1 MRAIP
6 NQSGL
11 ISQVET
17 QQHYRAM
24 TEQPLHTSLVDL
36 GRKPMRPFEGGRDA
50 KVGAALFEAFAE
62 GSAVETTWDGLL
74 RHRVCLLV
82 GPAHCGKTSELK
94 LLQRRL
100 RDIDRA
106 CFMLDLGT
114 LVRSSV
120 DEAMGADKSVFVGWC
135 QGDTEGIFLLD
146 ALDEAELC
154 DDKALLVCIN
164 KVASCLGLPALRR
177 SRFVVSSRPGSWSSA
192 DVLDTIRDGLCAQVA
207 VLGDPSEVD
216 GTAASLFEAQDDAK
230 PVSAM
235 IFASLPP
242 LTKGQASKL
251 LRCVHG
257 VEHPAALQDK
267 AWNLGLAFA
276 LRNPGSLGWLARVV
290 PKLQSGDGR
299 LRAYEAAVKELVRMG
314 FERRRQATPFS
325 EDDVFREIERLCAA
339 SFFCQKYLFAL
350 RASPSDDGAVSLR
363 EALAHRPGNFETLL
377 QTFPFFIDSGIQRLK
392 LLPSEL
398 QPFLAAKWLAERIK
412 YGSMSV
418 DDVLDL
424 FVKTSFAGEL
434 IPSQFEVVAGWL
446 SSMDFEFARRILD
459 VAPHAVLLYGDIS
472 GLPHPVAEDALRKT
486 IGALA
491 SGRALLYRTVRLT
504 SDDYWQAMRP
514 DLVQTVVSSIDAFA
528 HNDECW
534 DLLTRMIA
542 SRGCVEGVPALKR
555 QLANPRSSD
564 TARVRAV
571 DAIGECG
578 RAADVEWAVDG
589 LFARGLFNARA
600 ATISLQSLLQRSR
613 SVDHLR
619 RVLRSGLFESIA
631 ASVYVQDLVEHDSS
645 KANVLALVV
654 TLKQAAVGISG
665 PGADATMKLLVSSV
679 EALLSRDDLAE
690 ADYVGLLD
698 TLEAVRVQAEGRDF
712 DRFDEIPPLIRVRPE
727 LQRLA
732 IRRLVRGLGK
742 EQLWKLR
749 SHTEELYAHI
759 SEADIE
765 TLEQLKTELPDA
777 ELGAQLQRLIEGIAP
792 RESPRAERRAP
803 KRTANSKPAFA
814 VDKTQVEAKTE
825 AIAAC
830 ADPAM
835 FTRLVLVATDGR
847 LRTSLGAE
855 QWSFLEAKYGTVVS
869 AAVQA
874 GLCRLWRDHL
884 PLEDVNNP
892 QTVYEQTVVG
902 LAGVAAEVVNAYAA
916 KALNVAESE
925 QAMRYSLY
933 ELNQFP
939 PYVAFLVATRFDEC
953 DAFYASVVEGWKTS
967 PKAAEDAKH
976 VVARMPDKLV
986 AGDTRCRAAVW
997 SYLKAD
1003 ACGSYYE
1010 VEQALSALCKWPED
1024 PELVAFLDG
1033 RSRQGWE
1040 NRRDDFAA
1048 YFSAWVRVQPGPA
1061 LAFLADCAGEPARQ
1075 VEIVGL
1081 ASYWSRNRE
1090 SPLSGIESN
1099 TEELATHLE
1108 KLYEVMALA
1117 APPATDPY
1125 RTGVFSPDARDNAG
1139 QFRSSVLGMIDALG
1153 SHAAYIAARRLAV
1166 KFKDEAPT
1174 AHMLDAL
1181 AVRIAER
1188 AAIPPPWTTAQ
1199 FVDFSR
1205 DAMAVPVDDEQSL
1218 WLRVRRDTRSAVQNV
1233 LSGRFHVGD
1242 LLKMGKEREMQ
1253 LWLARELELLS
1264 QQAYSVER
1272 EPELADRTMP
1282 DIRAETLRHMAT
1294 LELKVADDRT
1304 VDSLLFDLEWQLKG
1318 DYLRDKKSNYG
1329 IFVVMHQGSRKKF
1342 PFQKRALS
1350 FFELWQILIKRA
1362 DELTV
1367 ASLGKKHVEVIA
1379 FECPSGH
1386 SPRNEKKST
1395 RKKGSAT

>member
-1 MRAIP
+1 
-6 NQSGL
+6 
-11 ISQVET
+11 
-17 QQHYRAM
+17 
-24 TEQPLHTSLVDL
+24 
-36 GRKPMRPFEGGRDA
+36 MRPFEDERDA
-50 KVGAALFEAFAE
+50 KVGAELFEAFAE
-62 GSAVETTWDGLL
+62 GSAVETTWDELL
-74 RHRVCLLV
+74 KHRVCLLV

-94 LLQRRL
+94 LLRQRL
-100 RDIDRA
+100 RDKDRA

-114 LVRSSV
+114 LVRSTV
-120 DEAMGADKSVFVGWC
+120 DDAMGADRSAFGEWC

-154 DDKALLVCIN
+154 DDKALVVCIN

-192 DVLDTIRDGLCAQVA
+192 DVLETIRDGLCEQVA
-207 VLGDPSEVD
+207 LLGDPSEAD
-216 GTAASLFEAQDDAK
+216 ATTASLFEATDDSK
-230 PVSAM
+230 SESAL

-251 LRCVHG
+251 LKSVHG

-290 PKLQSGDGR
+290 PKLQPGDGR
-299 LRAYEAAVKELVRMG
+299 LRAYESAVSDLVRMG

-325 EDDVFREIERLCAA
+325 EDDVFREIQRLCAA
-339 SFFCQKYLFAL
+339 SFFCQKYLFSL
-350 RASPSDDGAVSLR
+350 RASPNDDGAVSLR
-363 EALAHRPGNFETLL
+363 EALAHQPANFETLL

-398 QPFLAAKWLAERIK
+398 QPFLVAKWLVGRIK
-412 YGSMSV
+412 SGAMSV

-424 FVKTSFAGEL
+424 FILTSFEGEL

-446 SSMDFEFARRILD
+446 SSMDTEFACRILD
-459 VAPHAVLLYGDIS
+459 VAPHAVLLYGDLS
-472 GLPHPVAEDALRKT
+472 GLPHPLAEAALRKT

-514 DLVQTVVSSIDAFA
+514 DLIPTVVSSIDEFA
-528 HNDECW
+528 HSEECW
-534 DLLTRMIA
+534 NLLTRMVA
-542 SRGCVEGVPALKR
+542 NRGCVEAVPALKR
-555 QLANPRSSD
+555 QLTNPRASD
-564 TARVRAV
+564 AARVRAV

-589 LFARGLFNARA
+589 LFARGMFNARA

-613 SVDHLR
+613 SVGHLHK
-619 RVLRSGLFESIA
+619 VLRSGLFESVA
-631 ASVYVQDLVEHDSS
+631 ASVYVRDIIEHHPS
-645 KANVLALVV
+645 KADALALVA
-654 TLKQAAVGISG
+654 TLKEASAGISG

-690 ADYVGLLD
+690 SDYVGLLD
-698 TLEAVRVQAEGRDF
+698 TLEAVRLQTEERDF
-712 DRFDEIPPLIRVRPE
+712 DRFDDIPPLIRVRPV

-732 IRRLVRGLGK
+732 IQRLVSGLGK

-777 ELGAQLQRLIEGIAP
+777 ELVAQVQRLIEGVAP
-792 RESPRAERRAP
+792 RKSQRAERRASD
-803 KRTANSKPAFA
+803 RSTNSELAFA
-814 VDKTQVEAKTE
+814 VDKEQVEAKAE

-830 ADPAM
+830 ADPVLL
-835 FTRLVLVATDGR
+835 THLVHVAINER
-847 LRTSLGAE
+847 IRTSLGAE
-855 QWSFLEAKYGTVVS
+855 QWSLLEAKYGKVVS
-869 AAVQA
+869 VAVQA
-874 GLCRLWRDHL
+874 GLRRLWRNHL

-892 QTVYEQTVVG
+892 QTVYLQTIAG
-902 LAGVAAEVVNAYAA
+902 LAGVVADVSDAYTA
-916 KALNVAESE
+916 KALNAAEAE

-933 ELNQFP
+933 EPNQFP
-939 PYVAFLVATRFDEC
+939 PYVALLVDARFEEC
-953 DAFYASVVEGWKTS
+953 DTFFAAVVDRWKRS
-967 PKAAEDAKH
+967 PKAAKDAEH
-976 VVARMPDKLV
+976 VVASMPEKLV

-997 SYLKAD
+997 SYLKAG

-1024 PELVAFLDG
+1024 PELVVFLDG
-1033 RSRQGWE
+1033 RSRQAWE
-1040 NRRDDFAA
+1040 DRRDDFVA
-1048 YFSAWVRVQPGPA
+1048 YVSAWIRVEPGPA
-1061 LAFLADCAGEPARQ
+1061 LAFLADCACDSSRQ

-1081 ASYWSRNRE
+1081 ASYWSTKRE
-1090 SPLSGIESN
+1090 SPLSAMDSN
-1099 TEELATHLE
+1099 SEELASHLE
-1108 KLYEVMALA
+1108 KLYEAIALA

-1125 RTGVFSPDARDNAG
+1125 RTGVFSPDARDNAV
-1139 QFRSSVLGMIDALG
+1139 QFRSSILGMIEALG
-1153 SHAAYIAARRLAV
+1153 SHAAYVAARRLAV
-1166 KFKDEAPT
+1166 KFKDEAPM
-1174 AHMLDAL
+1174 AHMLVTL

-1188 AAIPPPWTTAQ
+1188 AALPHPWTTAQ

-1218 WLRVRRDTRSAVQNV
+1218 WRRVRRDTRSAVQNV
-1233 LSGRFHVGD
+1233 LSGRFHVGN
-1242 LLKMGKEREMQ
+1242 LLKVGKERDMQ

-1264 QQAYSVER
+1264 QQAYSVHR
-1272 EPELADRTMP
+1272 ESELADRTMP
-1282 DIRAETLRHMAT
+1282 DIRAETPRHMVT
-1294 LELKVADDRT
+1294 LELKVAEGRT
-1304 VDSLLFDLEWQLKG
+1304 VDSMLFDLEWQLKG

-1329 IFVVMHQGSRKKF
+1329 IFIVMHQGTRTSF

-1350 FFELWQILIKRA
+1350 FSELRQILLMRA

-1379 FECPSGH
+1379 FECPSGR
-1386 SPRNEKKST
+1386 SPRNDKKSP
-1395 RKKGSAT
+1395 RKKGSAA

>member
-1 MRAIP
+1 
-6 NQSGL
+6 
-11 ISQVET
+11 
-17 QQHYRAM
+17 
-24 TEQPLHTSLVDL
+24 
-36 GRKPMRPFEGGRDA
+36 MRPFADKRDA

-62 GSAVETTWDGLL
+62 GSAVETTWDELL
-74 RHRVCLLV
+74 KHRVCLLV

-94 LLQRRL
+94 LLRRRL
-100 RDIDRA
+100 RDKDRA

-114 LVRSSV
+114 LVRSTV
-120 DEAMGADKSVFVGWC
+120 DDAMGADRSAFGGWC

-192 DVLDTIRDGLCAQVA
+192 DVLDTIRDGLCEQVA
-207 VLGDPSEVD
+207 LLGDPSEAD
-216 GTAASLFEAQDDAK
+216 ATATSLFEATDDAK
-230 PVSAM
+230 PDNAL

-251 LRCVHG
+251 LKSIHG
-257 VEHPAALQDK
+257 VEHPAALHEK

-290 PKLQSGDGR
+290 PKLQPGDGR
-299 LRAYEAAVKELVRMG
+299 LRAYEAAARELVRMG

-325 EDDVFREIERLCAA
+325 EDDVFREIQRLCAA
-339 SFFCQKYLFAL
+339 SFFCQKYLFSL
-350 RASPSDDGAVSLR
+350 RASPSDNGAVSLR
-363 EALAHRPGNFETLL
+363 EVLAHRPANFETLL

-398 QPFLAAKWLAERIK
+398 QPFLVAKWLVGRIK
-412 YGSMSV
+412 SGSMSV

-424 FVKTSFAGEL
+424 FVLTSFVGEL

-446 SSMDFEFARRILD
+446 SSMDSEFARRILD
-459 VAPHAVLLYGDIS
+459 VAPHAVLLYGDLS
-472 GLPHPVAEDALRKT
+472 GLPHPLAEAALRKT

-514 DLVQTVVSSIDAFA
+514 DLVPTVVSSIDEFA

-534 DLLTRMIA
+534 DLLTRMVA
-542 SRGCVEGVPALKR
+542 SRGCVEAVPALKR
-555 QLANPRSSD
+555 QLANPRASD
-564 TARVRAV
+564 AARVRAV

-619 RVLRSGLFESIA
+619 RVLRSGLFESVA
-631 ASVYVQDLVEHDSS
+631 ASVYVQDLIEHDPS
-645 KANVLALVV
+645 KADALALVA
-654 TLKQAAVGISG
+654 TLKAAAAGISG
-665 PGADATMKLLVSSV
+665 PGANATMKLLVSSV
-679 EALLSRDDLAE
+679 QALLSRDDLAE
-690 ADYVGLLD
+690 SDYVGLLD
-698 TLEAVRVQAEGRDF
+698 TLEVGRLQAEERDF
-712 DRFDEIPPLIRVRPE
+712 DRFDDIPPLIRARPE

-732 IRRLVRGLGK
+732 VRRLVRGLGK

-759 SEADIE
+759 SEPDIE

-777 ELGAQLQRLIEGIAP
+777 ELVGQLQHLIVGIAA
-792 RESPRAERRAP
+792 RNSPRAERRAP
-803 KRTANSKPAFA
+803 DRSANSKPAFA
-814 VDKTQVEAKTE
+814 VDKAQVEAKVE
-825 AIAAC
+825 AISAC
-830 ADPAM
+830 ADPVM
-835 FTRLVLVATDGR
+835 FTHLVHVATDGR
-847 LRTSLGAE
+847 LRTSLGVE
-855 QWSFLEAKYGTVVS
+855 QWSLLAAKYGMVVS

-874 GLCRLWRDHL
+874 GLRRLWRDHL

-892 QTVYEQTVVG
+892 QTVYAQTIAG
-902 LAGVAAEVVNAYAA
+902 LAGVVAEVVDAYAA
-916 KALNVAESE
+916 KALNVAEAE

-933 ELNQFP
+933 ELNHFP
-939 PYVAFLVATRFDEC
+939 PYVEFLVDSRFDEC
-953 DAFYASVVEGWKTS
+953 DAFYASIVGQWKTS
-967 PKAAEDAKH
+967 PKAAEHAKH

-997 SYLKAD
+997 SYLKAG
-1003 ACGSYYE
+1003 ACDSYYE
-1010 VEQALSALCKWPED
+1010 VEQALTALCKWPDD
-1024 PELVAFLDG
+1024 PEVGAFLDG
-1033 RSRQGWE
+1033 RSRQCWKE
-1040 NRRDDFAA
+1040 RRDDFAA

-1061 LAFLADCAGEPARQ
+1061 LAFLADCAAEPTRQ
-1075 VEIVGL
+1075 VEIIGL
-1081 ASYWSRNRE
+1081 ASHWSRNRE
-1090 SPLSGIESN
+1090 SPLSGMESN
-1099 TEELATHLE
+1099 SEELATHLE
-1108 KLYEVMALA
+1108 KLYEVIALA

-1139 QFRSSVLGMIDALG
+1139 QFRSSILGMIEALG
-1153 SHAAYIAARRLAV
+1153 SHAAYVAAKRLAV
-1166 KFKDEAPT
+1166 KFEGEAPM

-1188 AAIPPPWTTAQ
+1188 AALPHPWTTAQ

-1218 WLRVRRDTRSAVQNV
+1218 WRRVRRDTRSAVQNV
-1233 LSGRFHVGD
+1233 MSGRFHVGN
-1242 LLKMGKEREMQ
+1242 LLKKGKERDMQ

-1264 QQAYSVER
+1264 QQAYSVQR
-1272 EPELADRTMP
+1272 ESELADRTMP
-1282 DIRAETLRHMAT
+1282 DIRAETPRHMAT
-1294 LELKVADDRT
+1294 LELKVAENRT

-1318 DYLRDKKSNYG
+1318 DYLRDKKSNHG
-1329 IFVVMHQGSRKKF
+1329 IFMVMHQGSRKSF
-1342 PFQKRALS
+1342 PFQKRPLS
-1350 FFELWQILIKRA
+1350 FNELRQVLIRRA

-1367 ASLGKKHVEVIA
+1367 ASLGKKHIEVIA

-1386 SPRNEKKST
+1386 SPRNDKKSA
-1395 RKKGSAT
+1395 RKKGSAA

>member
-1 MRAIP
+1 
-6 NQSGL
+6 
-11 ISQVET
+11 
-17 QQHYRAM
+17 
-24 TEQPLHTSLVDL
+24 
-36 GRKPMRPFEGGRDA
+36 MRPFEDEKDA

-62 GSAVETTWDGLL
+62 GSAVETTWDELL
-74 RHRVCLLV
+74 KHRVCLLV

-94 LLQRRL
+94 LLRRRL
-100 RDIDRA
+100 RDRDRT

-114 LVRSSV
+114 LVRSTV
-120 DEAMGADKSVFVGWC
+120 DDAMGADRSAFGEWC

-164 KVASCLGLPALRR
+164 KVTSCLGLPALRR

-192 DVLDTIRDGLCAQVA
+192 DVLDTIRDGLCEQVA
-207 VLGDPSEVD
+207 LLGEPSEADV
-216 GTAASLFEAQDDAK
+216 AVASLFEATGDAK
-230 PVSAM
+230 SDRAL

-251 LRCVHG
+251 LKSVHG
-257 VEHPAALQDK
+257 VENPAALQDK

-276 LRNPGSLGWLARVV
+276 LRNPGSLGWLARVI
-290 PKLQSGDGR
+290 PKLQTGDGR
-299 LRAYEAAVKELVRMG
+299 LRAYELAVSELVRMG

-339 SFFCQKYLFAL
+339 SFFCQKYLFSL

-363 EALAHRPGNFETLL
+363 EALAHRSANFETLL

-398 QPFLAAKWLAERIK
+398 QPFLVARWLVGRIK
-412 YGSMSV
+412 SGSMSV

-424 FVKTSFAGEL
+424 FVLTSFAGEL

-446 SSMDFEFARRILD
+446 SSMDSEFARRILG
-459 VAPHAVLLYGDIS
+459 VAPHAVLLYGDLS
-472 GLPHPVAEDALRKT
+472 SLPHPLAEAALRET

-514 DLVQTVVSSIDAFA
+514 DLVPTVVSSIDKFA
-528 HNDECW
+528 HNEECW
-534 DLLTRMIA
+534 DLLTRMVA
-542 SRGCVEGVPALKR
+542 SRGCVEAVPALKR
-555 QLANPRSSD
+555 QLTNPRASD
-564 TARVRAV
+564 SARVRAV

-589 LFARGLFNARA
+589 LFARGLFNTRA

-613 SVDHLR
+613 SVDRLR
-619 RVLRSGLFESIA
+619 RILRSGLFESIA
-631 ASVYVQDLVEHDSS
+631 ASVYVQDLIEHDPS
-645 KANVLALVV
+645 KADAMALVA
-654 TLKQAAVGISG
+654 TLKEAAVGISE
-665 PGADATMKLLVSSV
+665 PGADAFMKLLVSSV
-679 EALLSRDDLAE
+679 AALLSRDDLAE

-698 TLEAVRVQAEGRDF
+698 TLEVVRLQAEERDF
-712 DRFDEIPPLIRVRPE
+712 DRFDNIPPLIRVKPE

-732 IRRLVRGLGK
+732 VRRLVRGLGK
-742 EQLWKLR
+742 ERLWKLR

-765 TLEQLKTELPDA
+765 TLEQLKTELSDA
-777 ELGAQLQRLIEGIAP
+777 ELVDQVQDLIEGVAP
-792 RESPRAERRAP
+792 RKPPRAERRAP
-803 KRTANSKPAFA
+803 DRSANSEPTFA
-814 VDKTQVEAKTE
+814 VDKAQVEAKAET
-825 AIAAC
+825 IASC
-830 ADPAM
+830 ADPGM
-835 FTRLVLVATDGR
+835 LTRLVNVATDGR
-847 LRTSLGAE
+847 LRTSLGVE
-855 QWSFLEAKYGTVVS
+855 QWDLLAAKYGMLVS

-874 GLCRLWRDHL
+874 GLRRLWRDHL
-884 PLEDVNNP
+884 PLEDGNNP
-892 QTVYEQTVVG
+892 QIVYAQTVAG
-902 LAGVAAEVVNAYAA
+902 LAGVVAEIADAYAA
-916 KALNVAESE
+916 RALNLAEAE

-933 ELNQFP
+933 ELNHFP
-939 PYVAFLVATRFDEC
+939 PYMALLVDTRFDEC
-953 DAFYASVVEGWKTS
+953 DAFYASVVGRWKTS
-967 PKAAEDAKH
+967 PKAAEHAKH

-997 SYLKAD
+997 SYLKTGPRD
-1003 ACGSYYE
+1003 SYYE
-1010 VEQALSALCKWPED
+1010 VEQALTALCKWPDD
-1024 PELVAFLDG
+1024 PELAAFLDR
-1033 RSRQGWE
+1033 RSRQCWNE
-1040 NRRDDFAA
+1040 RCDDFAA
-1048 YFSAWVRVQPGPA
+1048 YLSAWVRVQPGPA
-1061 LAFLADCAGEPARQ
+1061 LAFLADCAGEPSRQ

-1090 SPLSGIESN
+1090 SPLSGMDSDSEK
-1099 TEELATHLE
+1099 LATHLE
-1108 KLYEVMALA
+1108 KLYEVMAMA

-1125 RTGVFSPDARDNAG
+1125 RTGAFSPDARDNACR
-1139 QFRSSVLGMIDALG
+1139 FRSSILGMIEALG
-1153 SHAAYIAARRLAV
+1153 SHAAYVASRRLAV
-1166 KFKDEAPT
+1166 KFKEEASM

-1188 AAIPPPWTTAQ
+1188 AALPHPWTTAQ

-1218 WLRVRRDTRSAVQNV
+1218 WRRVRRDTRSAVQNV
-1233 LSGRFHVGD
+1233 LLGRFHVGD
-1242 LLKMGKEREMQ
+1242 LLKRGKERDMQ
-1253 LWLARELELLS
+1253 LWLSRELELLS
-1264 QQAYSVER
+1264 QQAYSVQR
-1272 EPELADRTMP
+1272 ESELADRTMP
-1282 DIRAETLRHMAT
+1282 DIRAETPRHMAT

-1304 VDSLLFDLEWQLKG
+1304 VDSMLFDLEWQLKG
-1318 DYLRDKKSNYG
+1318 DYLRDKRSNHG
-1329 IFVVMHQGSRKKF
+1329 IFVVMHQGSRTSF

-1350 FFELWQILIKRA
+1350 FNELQQVLVRRA
-1362 DELTV
+1362 DELTG

-1386 SPRNEKKST
+1386 SPRNNKRST
-1395 RKKGSAT
+1395 RRNRSAA

>member
-1 MRAIP
+1 
-6 NQSGL
+6 
-11 ISQVET
+11 
-17 QQHYRAM
+17 
-24 TEQPLHTSLVDL
+24 
-36 GRKPMRPFEGGRDA
+36 MRPFDDERDA

-62 GSAVETTWDGLL
+62 GSAVETTWDELL
-74 RHRVCLLV
+74 KHRVCLLV

-94 LLQRRL
+94 LLRRRL
-100 RDIDRA
+100 REKDRA

-114 LVRSSV
+114 LVRSTV
-120 DEAMGADKSVFVGWC
+120 DDAMGADRSAFGEWC

-192 DVLDTIRDGLCAQVA
+192 DVLDTIRDGLCEQVA
-207 VLGDPSEVD
+207 LLGDPSEAD
-216 GTAASLFEAQDDAK
+216 ATATSLFEATDDAK
-230 PVSAM
+230 PDSAL

-251 LRCVHG
+251 LKSVHG
-257 VEHPAALQDK
+257 VEHPAALHEK
-267 AWNLGLAFA
+267 AWNLGLGFA

-290 PKLQSGDGR
+290 PKLQPGDGR
-299 LRAYEAAVKELVRMG
+299 LRAYEAAASELVRMG

-325 EDDVFREIERLCAA
+325 EDDVFREIQRLCAA
-339 SFFCQKYLFAL
+339 SFFCRKYLFSL
-350 RASPSDDGAVSLR
+350 PASPSDDGAVSLR
-363 EALAHRPGNFETLL
+363 EALAHRPANFETLL

-398 QPFLAAKWLAERIK
+398 QPFLVAKWLVGRIK
-412 YGSMSV
+412 SGSMSV

-424 FVKTSFAGEL
+424 FVLTSFAGEL

-446 SSMDFEFARRILD
+446 SSMDSEFARRILD
-459 VAPHAVLLYGDIS
+459 VAPHAVLLYGDLS
-472 GLPHPVAEDALRKT
+472 GLPHPLAEAALRKT

-514 DLVQTVVSSIDAFA
+514 DLVPTVVSSIDEFA

-534 DLLTRMIA
+534 DLLTRMVA
-542 SRGCVEGVPALKR
+542 SRGCVEAVPALKR
-555 QLANPRSSD
+555 QLANPRASD
-564 TARVRAV
+564 AARVRAV

-613 SVDHLR
+613 GVDHLR
-619 RVLRSGLFESIA
+619 RVLRSGLFESVA
-631 ASVYVQDLVEHDSS
+631 ASVYVQDLIEHDPS
-645 KANVLALVV
+645 KADALALVA
-654 TLKQAAVGISG
+654 TLKEAAAGISG

-690 ADYVGLLD
+690 SDYVGLLD
-698 TLEAVRVQAEGRDF
+698 TLEVVRLQAEERDF
-712 DRFDEIPPLIRVRPE
+712 DRSDDIPPLIRVRPE

-732 IRRLVRGLGK
+732 VRRLVRGLGK

-777 ELGAQLQRLIEGIAP
+777 ELVGQLQHLIEGIAA
-792 RESPRAERRAP
+792 RKSPRAERRAP
-803 KRTANSKPAFA
+803 DLSANSKPAFA
-814 VDKTQVEAKTE
+814 VDKAQVEAKVE
-825 AIAAC
+825 AISAC

-835 FTRLVLVATDGR
+835 FTHLVDAATDGR
-847 LRTSLGAE
+847 LRTSLGVE
-855 QWSFLEAKYGTVVS
+855 QWNLLAAKYGMVVS

-874 GLCRLWRDHL
+874 GLRRLWRDHL

-892 QTVYEQTVVG
+892 QTVCAQTIAG
-902 LAGVAAEVVNAYAA
+902 LAGVVAEVVDAYAA
-916 KALNVAESE
+916 KALNVAEAE

-933 ELNQFP
+933 ELNHFP
-939 PYVAFLVATRFDEC
+939 PYVEFLVDTRFDEC
-953 DAFYASVVEGWKTS
+953 DAFYASVVGRWKTS
-967 PKAAEDAKH
+967 PKAAEHAKH

-997 SYLKAD
+997 SYLKAG
-1003 ACGSYYE
+1003 ACDSYYE
-1010 VEQALSALCKWPED
+1010 VEQALTALCKWPDD
-1024 PELVAFLDG
+1024 PELAAFLDG
-1033 RSRQGWE
+1033 RSRQCWKE
-1040 NRRDDFAA
+1040 RRDDFAA

-1081 ASYWSRNRE
+1081 ASYWLTHRG
-1090 SPLSGIESN
+1090 SPLSVMDSN
-1099 TEELATHLE
+1099 SEELATHLE
-1108 KLYEVMALA
+1108 KLYEVVALA

-1125 RTGVFSPDARDNAG
+1125 RTGVFSPNDRDNAG
-1139 QFRSSVLGMIDALG
+1139 QFRSSILGMIEAVG
-1153 SHAAYIAARRLAV
+1153 SHAAYVAARRLAV
-1166 KFKDEAPT
+1166 KFKAEAQM

-1188 AAIPPPWTTAQ
+1188 AALPHPWTTAQ

-1218 WLRVRRDTRSAVQNV
+1218 WRRVRRDTRSAVQNV

-1242 LLKMGKEREMQ
+1242 LLKKGKERDMQ

-1264 QQAYSVER
+1264 QQAYSVQR
-1272 EPELADRTMP
+1272 ESELADRTMP
-1282 DIRAETLRHMAT
+1282 DVRAETPRHMAT
-1294 LELKVADDRT
+1294 LELKVAEHRT

-1318 DYLRDKKSNYG
+1318 DYLRDKKSNHG
-1329 IFVVMHQGSRKKF
+1329 IFVVMHQGSRTSF

-1350 FFELWQILIKRA
+1350 FGELRQVLIRRA
-1362 DELTV
+1362 DELTL

-1386 SPRNEKKST
+1386 SPRYNKKST
-1395 RKKGSAT
+1395 RKKGSAA